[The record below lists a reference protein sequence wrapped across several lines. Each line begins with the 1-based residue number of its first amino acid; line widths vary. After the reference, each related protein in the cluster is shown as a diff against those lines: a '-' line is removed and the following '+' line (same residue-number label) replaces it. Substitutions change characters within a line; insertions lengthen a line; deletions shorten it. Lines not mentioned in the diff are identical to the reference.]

1 MVEVKLVIVGGGTE
15 GDEFRP
21 NLPAILG
28 RSREATL
35 PLPHPLVS
43 RQHCELL
50 AKDDSLFVRD
60 LGSTNGTFVGSER
73 VDGEMLIE
81 HGQLLTIGTVTFRA
95 LYDGQTLRPAEEDV
109 ADVAEDV
116 VVPAKPQR
124 SVDTASISCID
135 TGRIETG
142 RADVPQPTTPNS
154 SPRRTRRHRAK

>member
-1 MVEVKLVIVGGGTE
+1 MVGVKLVIVGGGTE
-15 GDEFRP
+15 GDEFTP
-21 NLPAILG
+21 SLPAILG

-50 AKDDSLFVRD
+50 PKGESLFVRD

-95 LYDGQTLRPAEEDV
+95 LYAEQQTNSADEGRAE
-109 ADVAEDV
+109 
-116 VVPAKPQR
+116 VPASNAKVEG
-124 SVDTASISCID
+124 SLDTAAISRVD
-135 TGRIETG
+135 TGRIDTPKPSTPHAPSRRG
-142 RADVPQPTTPNS
+142 RQ
-154 SPRRTRRHRAK
+154 RTAK

>member
-1 MVEVKLVIVGGGTE
+1 MVGVKLVIVGGGTE
-15 GDEFRP
+15 GDEFSP

-50 AKDDSLFVRD
+50 VKGDSLFVRD

-95 LYDGQTLRPAEEDV
+95 LYDGQQLRTSDEVVEEP
-109 ADVAEDV
+109 V
-116 VVPAKPQR
+116 VLPAKPQR
-124 SVDTASISCID
+124 SVDTASISQ
-135 TGRIETG
+135 IETG
-142 RADVPQPTTPNS
+142 RIDTGQPNTPHL
-154 SPRRTRRHRAK
+154 SPRRSRRQRAK